1 MKEDKACEIVV
12 DYTIMTD
19 EVKKLINGIDLLHQK
34 IFDKKTYSTI
44 RYNEKKDE
52 YGGKSKFTT
61 IVN

>member
-1 MKEDKACEIVV
+1 MKEEKACEIVV

-34 IFDKKTYSTI
+34 IFDKKIYSTI
-44 RYNEKKDE
+44 RYNHKTDD
-52 YGGKSKFTT
+52 YSSLSKFTT